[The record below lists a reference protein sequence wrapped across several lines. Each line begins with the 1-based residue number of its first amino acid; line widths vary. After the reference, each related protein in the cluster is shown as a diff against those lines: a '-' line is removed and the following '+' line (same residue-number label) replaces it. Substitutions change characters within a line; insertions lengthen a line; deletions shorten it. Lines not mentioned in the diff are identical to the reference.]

1 MYTWSEWSDWSKCSS
16 ECGPGI
22 QRRTRTCQTIKK
34 HAQIQTVSK
43 SMCDNGP
50 SFEDQPCQLKSCP
63 SIFENKRFSTL
74 FLLNGSKMKF
84 ILAIIDIL
92 IANIEIMKF

>member
-1 MYTWSEWSDWSKCSS
+1 MYTWSDWSDWSKCSS

-22 QRRTRTCQTIKK
+22 QRRTRTCQTLKK

-50 SFEDQPCQLKSCP
+50 SFEDQPCQLKSC
-63 SIFENKRFSTL
+63 SS
-74 FLLNGSKMKF
+74 SKMKF